1 MHEVITKNARSNDV
15 GILKEFLG
23 DFGHEPS
30 FLVNGGTD
38 KLISKFIENIERN
51 IKNSISS
58 ILKLGQQVLT
68 VDNRRSDFI
77 TIISEDTQTHK
88 LHKFTCKQV
97 ICAVPLAVSR
107 LISFTNISEA
117 KKLIIDNQLRTN
129 AVKSFIIV
137 KHPFWRKNKDGSP
150 NCNGDCLYSSEHMA
164 NMCHDISPPD
174 LSCGIQVFF
183 HSGRRLD
190 SWESRFPSDNDNE
203 KKKQYFIDLMS
214 KTYGVKKED
223 QAKLFEGCIYF
234 EISYMQN
241 QFIRSG
247 FQSNTRPGTFNQVLN
262 IGDTIDALYRDEN
275 GITFVGSEYSLE
287 FASYIEG
294 AIRIT
299 RQKLFKLIG

>member
-1 MHEVITKNARSNDV
+1 
-15 GILKEFLG
+15 
-23 DFGHEPS
+23 
-30 FLVNGGTD
+30 
-38 KLISKFIENIERN
+38 
-51 IKNSISS
+51 
-58 ILKLGQQVLT
+58 
-68 VDNRRSDFI
+68 
-77 TIISEDTQTHK
+77 
-88 LHKFTCKQV
+88 
-97 ICAVPLAVSR
+97 
-107 LISFTNISEA
+107 
-117 KKLIIDNQLRTN
+117 
-129 AVKSFIIV
+129 
-137 KHPFWRKNKDGSP
+137 
-150 NCNGDCLYSSEHMA
+150 
-164 NMCHDISPPD
+164 MCHDISPPD